1 MNYRCLFCLARGF
14 EKLLERHIDDHD
26 EKIRLSKQFF
36 NLLARADTDKPT
48 PYVAR
53 DFHALIRESLD
64 NPDPYKEQKRKGNQL
79 ALSLYPDLKEK
90 VEQAEDPFTRALR
103 YAIAGNIM
111 DYGPAS
117 QFDLEET
124 IGQVEQARF
133 AIDHSGE
140 LKERIARAKDILYIG
155 DNAGEIVM
163 DRLMIETM
171 GHPNVTFAVRG
182 YPVIND
188 ATRDDALEAGIDR
201 VATVIDNGY
210 DAPSTILDASGE
222 EFMRAYL
229 KADLIIAKG
238 QGNFE
243 GLMDNRDH
251 RLWFLLMVKCQVI
264 GDMLDVQKGDFVV
277 SNNHHT
283 ARE

>member
-1 MNYRCLFCLARGF
+1 MNYKCLFCFARGF
-14 EKLLERHIDDHD
+14 EKLLERHIEDHN

-36 NLLARADTDKPT
+36 NLVAHADTDRPT

-64 NPDPYKEQKRKGNQL
+64 NTDPYKEQKTKGNQL
-79 ALSLYPDLKEK
+79 VLSLYPDLKEK
-90 VEQAEDPFTRALR
+90 VRQAKDPFNRALR

-117 QFDLEET
+117 HFDLEET
-124 IGQVEQARF
+124 LREVEQAQF
-133 AIDHSGE
+133 AIDHAGE
-140 LKERIARAKDILYIG
+140 LKERIARANDILYIG

-163 DRLMIETM
+163 DRLMLETM

-182 YPVIND
+182 HPVIND
-188 ATRDDALEAGIDR
+188 ATRADALEAGIDR
-201 VATVIDNGY
+201 VATIIDNGY
-210 DAPSTILDASGE
+210 DAPSTLLDESGE
-222 EFMRAYL
+222 GFKRAYL

-243 GLMDNRDH
+243 GLMKNRDH
-251 RLWFLLMVKCQVI
+251 RLWFLLMIKCQVI
-264 GDMLDVQKGDFVV
+264 GDMLGVQKGDFVV
-277 SNNHHT
+277 SNGHHS